1 MVRMKK
7 YRSYKGLV
15 GKAAPNILARHFQAD
30 KPNEKWVTDMTEFKL
45 FGQKLYLSLILDL
58 FNGFNG

>member
-1 MVRMKK
+1 MADTDTA
-7 YRSYKGLV
+7 KGLV
-15 GKAAPNILARHFQAD
+15 GKVEPNILARHFQAD

-58 FNGFNG
+58 FNGEVY